1 MDVTGCRSCRSSRV
15 PAPHA
20 GRAGPGRA
28 AAGDAF
34 ARAAQA
40 YDALLA
46 RLRAELAAGDPHAG
60 MTLAELRG
68 LNDQLTRLAAHLHAP
83 PAG

>member
-1 MDVTGCRSCRSSRV
+1 MDGTGRRSSRAL
-15 PAPHA
+15 APHV
-20 GRAGPGRA
+20 GRA
-28 AAGDAF
+28 APDRAAARAAF

-60 MTLAELRG
+60 TTLAELRG
-68 LNDQLTRLAAHLHAP
+68 LNDQLTRLATRLRAP

>member
-1 MDVTGCRSCRSSRV
+1 MDGTGRRSSR
-15 PAPHA
+15 ALTPHA
-20 GRAGPGRA
+20 GRAVPGQTA
-28 AAGDAF
+28 SGDAF

-60 MTLAELRG
+60 VTLAELRG

-83 PAG
+83 PAR